1 MQGLVREAPHEDDMN
16 FELRDIEFELSD
28 DSNSDLSLDAL
39 GILMGTNKSSLYADY
54 LRHYDELFRR
64 YRDKEINFIEIGVA
78 QGRSARTWE
87 RYLPKARLIG
97 VDINENTKRSEGG
110 RVTIEIGS
118 QADAGFL
125 AAIAEKYPPTIVV
138 DDGSHQADHM
148 AFTFKHLFP
157 AVLPGGCYV
166 IEDLYIHFGTNAK
179 DLLGN
184 AKTSPPDYLRRIM
197 TEVVGRRAFRPSR
210 RNSLLD
216 QIDRFCVIPGAAFIW
231 KKESIEN
238 IKQTIADTKRLIES
252 SGVDHNWRLL
262 ADFIISNDGPIEEAE
277 YAARRAIA
285 HHGAVNS
292 YVTLADVLERK
303 GDQIGAISALESA
316 MKVAK
321 GPGPGDMLRAR
332 LERLSSKPG

>member
-1 MQGLVREAPHEDDMN
+1 M
-16 FELRDIEFELSD
+16 
-28 DSNSDLSLDAL
+28 
-39 GILMGTNKSSLYADY
+39 
-54 LRHYDELFRR
+54 
-64 YRDKEINFIEIGVA
+64 
-78 QGRSARTWE
+78 
-87 RYLPKARLIG
+87 PKARLIG

-125 AAIAEKYPPTIVV
+125 ASIADATIVV

-197 TEVVGRRAFRPSR
+197 TEVVGRRAFRQSR

-231 KKESIEN
+231 KKRSIEN
-238 IKQTIADTKRLIES
+238 IKQTIADTKRLIER

-303 GDQIGAISALESA
+303 GNQIGAVSALESRNEGREGTGSGRY
-316 MKVAK
+316 VARA
-321 GPGPGDMLRAR
+321 PGA
-332 LERLSSKPG
+332 LEQQTGVASMQAFLDKRPHHG